1 MMNGLGNGILGR
13 HFKECYNGV
22 YVGGHFPRL
31 AVWLQF
37 ISVGALGA
45 LAVVQIAVLSM
56 MRTAVASLGRIA
68 VGPRWCMDLN

>member
-1 MMNGLGNGILGR
+1 MMNGLGNGNLGR